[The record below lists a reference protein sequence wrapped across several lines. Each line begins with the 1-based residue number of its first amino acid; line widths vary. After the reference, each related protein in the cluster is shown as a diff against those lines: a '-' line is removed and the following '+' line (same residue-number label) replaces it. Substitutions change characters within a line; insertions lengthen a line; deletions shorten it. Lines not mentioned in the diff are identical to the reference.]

1 MSLTRTNIVVTGT
14 DTGIG
19 KTTVSRGLLRA
30 LVNRQHRVRPLKWL
44 ETGCNTPGDE
54 PPRGED
60 AIALSRA
67 ARREN
72 EIALIGPIQFRLPAA
87 PVVAARAEGR
97 TITDEQLAAAL
108 EHAERDVD
116 AVLIEG
122 AGGAL
127 VPISETRLFADA
139 CIDLAHSRDFILVT
153 RDGLGT
159 IHHTLATYEALV
171 RREVNVLA
179 VVVNQRS
186 VAEANDG
193 SQSVEQLRHWLGQH
207 AVLGPIPPF
216 ESPTD
221 DQLAAAVEATGLV
234 ERVQRLLDRRT
245 CAATCPSKASGCRT
259 PECP

>member
-1 MSLTRTNIVVTGT
+1 
-14 DTGIG
+14 
-19 KTTVSRGLLRA
+19 
-30 LVNRQHRVRPLKWL
+30 
-44 ETGCNTPGDE
+44 
-54 PPRGED
+54 
-60 AIALSRA
+60 
-67 ARREN
+67 
-72 EIALIGPIQFRLPAA
+72 
-87 PVVAARAEGR
+87 VVAARAEGR
-97 TITDEQLAAAL
+97 TITDELLAHTLANVSA
-108 EHAERDVD
+108 DVD

-139 CIDLAHSRDFILVT
+139 CRELAHARDFILVT

-193 SQSVEQLRHWLGQH
+193 SQSVEQLRHWLGDH
-207 AVLGPIPPF
+207 VVLGPIPPI

-221 DQLAAAVEATGLV
+221 DQLATVVEATGLV
-234 ERVQRLLDRRT
+234 ERVQRLLDRR
-245 CAATCPSKASGCRT
+245 G
-259 PECP
+259 

>member
-1 MSLTRTNIVVTGT
+1 MPVTPIRIVVTGT

-30 LVNRQHRVRPLKWL
+30 LVNREHRVRPLKWL
-44 ETGCNTPGDE
+44 ETGCDPQRTENAA
-54 PPRGED
+54 GED
-60 AIALSRA
+60 AIALARA
-67 ARREN
+67 ARREH
-72 EIALIGPIQFRLPAA
+72 ESALIGPIQFRLPAA
-87 PVVAARAEGR
+87 PVVAARTEGR
-97 TITDEQLAAAL
+97 TITDELLAHTLANVSA
-108 EHAERDVD
+108 DVD

-139 CIDLAHSRDFILVT
+139 CRELAHARDFILVT

-193 SQSVEQLRHWLGQH
+193 SQSVEQLRHWLGDH
-207 AVLGPIPPF
+207 VVLGPIPPI

-221 DQLAAAVEATGLV
+221 DQLATVVEATGLV
-234 ERVQRLLDRRT
+234 ERVQRLLDRR
-245 CAATCPSKASGCRT
+245 G
-259 PECP
+259 